1 MKSTIDKIKEIVTEA
16 MNKEDI
22 IVCSVSYEKENNYNF
37 LKIVLDKVNGIDLDT
52 IVEATNI
59 INPLLD
65 EYDLISEEYVLDIDL
80 DIFSKDMD
88 YIPYDF
94 RIDKIKKLIENAKVI
109 TIATS
114 PYFIEQ
120 DYAIKVLKELFN
132 CDIIE

>member
-1 MKSTIDKIKEIVTEA
+1 MQSTIEKIKEIVTEA

-65 EYDLISEEYVLDIDL
+65 EYDLISEEYVLDIS
-80 DIFSKDMD
+80 SK
-88 YIPYDF
+88 
-94 RIDKIKKLIENAKVI
+94 
-109 TIATS
+109 
-114 PYFIEQ
+114 
-120 DYAIKVLKELFN
+120 
-132 CDIIE
+132 